1 MRGIYLA
8 ILIFLVQHLFITDRH
23 KQTQTA
29 VKSQYV
35 LKYFAELYYLFKGHA
50 EHLSATRIIYI
61 LW

>member
-1 MRGIYLA
+1 M
-8 ILIFLVQHLFITDRH
+8 IFLVQTH

-35 LKYFAELYYLFKGHA
+35 LRYFAELYYLFKGHA
-50 EHLSATRIIYI
+50 ERLSATRIIYI